1 MFEEFFS
8 EVSVRRMPDMSDI
21 LELAARE
28 NLTFYDA
35 SYLIA
40 AKKYGIKLVTEDRDL
55 LRFSE
60 CMSVEDL
67 IRELKKAGD

>member
-1 MFEEFFS
+1 
-8 EVSVRRMPDMSDI
+8 MPNMSDI
-21 LELAARE
+21 LELAVRE
-28 NLTFYDA
+28 SLTFYDA

-40 AKKYGIKLVTEDRDL
+40 AKKYGIKLVSEDRDL
-55 LRFSE
+55 QRFLE

>member
-1 MFEEFFS
+1 M
-8 EVSVRRMPDMSDI
+8 
-21 LELAARE
+21 
-28 NLTFYDA
+28 TFYDA